1 MKEGVKEGGAYYVL
15 ILSTKCSFVLRKP
28 LIEKIHYPRKRT
40 DINAALTSFDVETLV
55 GNQITRSGR
64 RGQRLVREFF
74 IFPLKP

>member
-15 ILSTKCSFVLRKP
+15 ILSTKCTFVLRKP

-40 DINAALTSFDVETLV
+40 DINAALTSETLV
-55 GNQITRSGR
+55 GNQITRTGR

>member
-55 GNQITRSGR
+55 GNQITRPAVGVNGWSGNF
-64 RGQRLVREFF
+64 LFSH
-74 IFPLKP
+74 

>member
-15 ILSTKCSFVLRKP
+15 ILSTKCTFVLRKP

-55 GNQITRSGR
+55 GNQITGR